1 MVTPN
6 VMHANAAEMKNS
18 IIGIRET
25 REALLTWCLA
35 VLDVMQP
42 RTLATNTTMIICL
55 AVPDSQSLKNMDHT
69 PDQGGILGVE
79 EELASQ
85 LQKS

>member
-18 IIGIRET
+18 IIGIREP
-25 REALLTWCLA
+25 REPLLTWCLA

-69 PDQGGILGVE
+69 PDQIGKVGVE

>member
-1 MVTPN
+1 MTPN

-55 AVPDSQSLKNMDHT
+55 AVPDSQRLKTGDHT
-69 PDQGGILGVE
+69 TTFRGKGRVK
-79 EELASQ
+79 EELAEQ